1 MPFEKKF
8 TALEIAQATGYSER
22 SVRQWFNRRG
32 IGFQRGGVGVPE
44 ILLYLEDAKR
54 GPQSF
59 DKDRAEELAHILQCC
74 GWTPGPTEKQED

>member
-32 IGFQRGGVGVPE
+32 IGFKHGGVSVPE
-44 ILLYLEDAKR
+44 ILAYLEDAKMK
-54 GPQSF
+54 PQSF
-59 DKDRAEELAHILQCC
+59 DKSRAEELAYILQCC
-74 GWTPGPTEKQED
+74 GWKPELIEKQED